1 MTISLKITLGLI
13 RRSRPDF
20 DFVTFRDTPFTR
32 LSRPLNKCRLAL
44 VTTAGLHVKSD
55 RPFDLSL
62 KQGDCS
68 YRLLPGYFSRDEL
81 TVSHK
86 WYNHKYINDDL
97 NCVVPIDRMKEYV
110 AEGVIHS
117 LSDEHYSFMGH
128 IYEAKPLIHNSKKV
142 GERLKKLGVDIV
154 FLTPT

>member
-13 RRSRPDF
+13 KRSRPDF
-20 DFVTFRDTPFTR
+20 DFVVFRDTPLAG

-44 VTTAGLHVKSD
+44 VTTAGLHLKSD

-68 YRLLPGYFSRDEL
+68 YRMLPGDFTRDEVM
-81 TVSHK
+81 VSHK
-86 WYNHKYINDDL
+86 WYNHKYINADL

-110 AEGVIHS
+110 SEGVIHS

-128 IYEAKPLIHNSKKV
+128 IYDAKPLIHNSMKV
-142 GERLKKLGVDIV
+142 GERLKKLEVDIA